1 MANIR
6 SNGTKIYA
14 LVKGVIV
21 AFMCYNAI
29 DLGAD
34 TVNRIDISCL
44 DQNFKKYM
52 KGSRDP
58 GEGSLTVQLDDE
70 NASHAQLLEIAEDG
84 GNLEWFLGSEIS

>member
-6 SNGTKIYA
+6 SNGTKLYA
-14 LVKGVIV
+14 LVDGAIV

-34 TVNRIDISCL
+34 TVNRIDVSCL
-44 DQNFKKYM
+44 DQKFKKYM
-52 KGSRDP
+52 KGTRDP

-70 NASHAQLLEIAEDG
+70 NANMHSYLKLQRMVKTLS
-84 GNLEWFLGSEIS
+84 GS